1 MSWIFVAL
9 LAYFLL
15 AVANLADKFLVDNV
29 LKSAKAYAF
38 VVCSLGLAVFAAAPW
53 LLEWPGF
60 SLFIFNLINGALF
73 AIALWLLYESLQR
86 GEASRVL
93 VLIGGSTPIFSL
105 LLSSLILKEQF
116 PLNQLLGI
124 AIILSGVFLIAFL
137 PKERNLMKRVF
148 VWLKVKNEKSGLALK
163 FALFSAFFYSLYF
176 ISTKIAYNYQSFAS
190 SFIWTRLGAFLFA
203 LLFLIKVYD
212 RQEIK
217 KMFKGSKDDKSQT
230 SRGRLFVFLN
240 QIIGSSGFILQNY
253 AIFLGS
259 VVLVNA
265 LQGVQ
270 YAFILVFSAAL
281 SLLAPKILKENF
293 SKRIIVQKSG
303 AVLLI
308 ALGIYFLTI

>member
-1 MSWIFVAL
+1 MSWIFVAF

-38 VVCSLGLAVFAAAPW
+38 VVCALGLAVFAAAPW
-53 LLEWPGF
+53 LLEWPGWN
-60 SLFIFNLINGALF
+60 LFIFNLINGALF
-73 AIALWLLYESLQR
+73 AIALWLLYEALKR

-105 LLSSLILKEQF
+105 ILSALILKEQF
-116 PLNQLLGI
+116 FSNQLLGI
-124 AIILSGVFLIAFL
+124 FIILAGVFLIAFL
-137 PKERNLMKRVF
+137 PRERNLLKRLMF
-148 VWLKVKNEKSGLALK
+148 WFKIKNEKSGLALK
-163 FALFSAFFYSLYF
+163 FALSSAFFYSLYF
-176 ISTKIAYNYQSFAS
+176 ISTKIAYNYQTFAS

-203 LLFLIKVYD
+203 LLFLIKLYD
-212 RQEIK
+212 REEVK
-217 KMFKGSKDDKSQT
+217 KMFQGSKKDKAQT

-281 SLLAPKILKENF
+281 SLLAPKILKEKF
-293 SKRIIVQKSG
+293 SKRIIIQKSG
-303 AVLLI
+303 AVILI

>member
-38 VVCSLGLAVFAAAPW
+38 VVCTLGLAVFAAAPW
-53 LLEWPGF
+53 LLEWPGLN
-60 SLFIFNLINGALF
+60 LFIFNLINGVLF
-73 AIALWLLYESLQR
+73 AIALWLLFEALKR

-105 LLSSLILKEQF
+105 ILSALILKEQF
-116 PLNQLLGI
+116 LPSQLLGI
-124 AIILSGVFLIAFL
+124 FIILAGVFLIAFL
-137 PKERNLMKRVF
+137 PRERNLLKRLMF
-148 VWLKVKNEKSGLALK
+148 WLKIKNKKNSLALK
-163 FALFSAFFYSLYF
+163 FALSSAFFYSLYF

-203 LLFLIKVYD
+203 LLFLIKLYD
-212 RQEIK
+212 REEVK
-217 KMFKGSKDDKSQT
+217 KMFQGSKKDKAQT

-270 YAFILVFSAAL
+270 YAFILVFSAGL
-281 SLLAPKILKENF
+281 SLLAPKILKEKF
-293 SKRIIVQKSG
+293 SKRIIIQKSG
-303 AVLLI
+303 AVI
-308 ALGIYFLTI
+308 